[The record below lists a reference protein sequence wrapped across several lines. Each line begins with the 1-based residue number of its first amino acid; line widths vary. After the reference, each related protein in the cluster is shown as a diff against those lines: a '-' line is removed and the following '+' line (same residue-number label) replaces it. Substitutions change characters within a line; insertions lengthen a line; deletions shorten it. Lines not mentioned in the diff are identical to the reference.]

1 MKKPELEKL
10 NPEQLINLSE
20 TNTSEFR
27 WDRSKIYKVL
37 FEKYEKSGEEE
48 KLEDIRKEILIFDL
62 FTHKSPKKRFDS
74 MMSGTTDKEK
84 EWKYPD
90 LKKHFPKETIEY
102 YKNRAKITNNPILK
116 ARYGDVIWEL
126 DKDVSYTRLAIRAYL
141 DCCPIYFTNEWDREL
156 ADSVDRAI
164 TIASMINDQR
174 FIDESLK
181 RHYELIKQLVEK
193 RRFRYLLEIINS
205 ILSRE
210 RRIRDQIDY
219 EYLISVIESA
229 IADYAQNVTDG
240 FHLQRSFMELL
251 IKIWQIKKTQDE
263 CQKIKVRIA
272 ESFIEEAEWKKIN
285 YSGGNTVA
293 AVFYEK
299 ALQAYMD
306 LGNFPEKIKE
316 LKTKIKEANEAAL
329 KTEYK
334 TISTGVKIPREK
346 IDEYLKMYKREKTIE
361 IFKIMCSDKYLMPS
375 YKVAKQQAIEQ
386 SKQFVFQHI
395 FPISLIKGNICV
407 KHISGEDEKL
417 EYNTIQNFQMSYK
430 MIGHILLNDIF
441 DLLEKE
447 HPEYLESLVQHLS
460 SSGIINDKRIEII
473 KHGLRTFKDKEYV
486 ASIHILIFQ
495 IEGILRDVLAKL
507 GLPTFSYRNN
517 EMRERV
523 LSDILTTLTPVKGIE
538 KDFLK
543 FIEIYLCD
551 IRGDNYRND
560 IAHALLSLESF
571 TKENAQLLILILI
584 KLASYSIV
592 QKDKTKED

>member
-27 WDRSKIYKVL
+27 WDRSNIYKVL

-48 KLEDIRKEILIFDL
+48 KREDMRKEILIFDL

-74 MMSGTTDKEK
+74 MMSGTTDKGE

-90 LKKHFPKETIEY
+90 LKKHFPKDTIEY
-102 YKNRAKITNNPILK
+102 YKNKEKIANNPILK

-126 DKDVSYTRLAIRAYL
+126 DKDVSYARLAIRAYL

-210 RRIRDQIDY
+210 RRIGDQIDY

-229 IADYAQNVTDG
+229 IADYTQNVTDS
-240 FHLQRSFMELL
+240 FHLQRSFTELL
-251 IKIWQIKKTQDE
+251 VKIWQIKKTQDE
-263 CQKIKVRIA
+263 YQKVKVRIA
-272 ESFIEEAEWKKIN
+272 ESFIKEAEWKKIN
-285 YSGGNTVA
+285 YSGGNMVA

-334 TISTGVKIPREK
+334 TISTGVKISREK

-361 IFKIMCSDKYLMPS
+361 IFKIMCSDKYLIPS

-460 SSGIINDKRIEII
+460 SSGIINDKRIKII
-473 KHGLRTFKDKEYV
+473 KHGLRAFKDKEYV
-486 ASIHILIFQ
+486 ASIHILVFQ
-495 IEGILRDVLAKL
+495 IEGILRDMLAKL
-507 GLPTFSYRNN
+507 SLPTFSYRSN

-523 LSDILTTLTPVKGIE
+523 LSDILTTLSPVEGME

-560 IAHALLSLESF
+560 IAHALLPLELF

-592 QKDKTKED
+592 KKDKTKED